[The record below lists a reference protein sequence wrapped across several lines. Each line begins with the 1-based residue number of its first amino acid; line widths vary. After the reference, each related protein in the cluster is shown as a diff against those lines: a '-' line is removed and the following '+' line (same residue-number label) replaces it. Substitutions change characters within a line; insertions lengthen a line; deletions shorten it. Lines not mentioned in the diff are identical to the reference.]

1 MQEYLITHDE
11 VSTLAREVSQHLERQ
26 KIETYIREAEN
37 IEVRKALGDD
47 LFIAIKQNPEQYTL
61 LLEGG
66 TYESCGGLHMF
77 QGLKTALAYYSYAR
91 IIKNGDNHVTRFGFV
106 QKEDEYSRKPESKD
120 KVIAYNDAMSVANSY
135 MKECLDYLVATKTPL
150 YKGEGI
156 KSNVVQFRIIGE

>member
-11 VSTLAREVSQHLERQ
+11 ISTLAREVSQHLERQ

-47 LFIAIKQNPEQYTL
+47 LFIAIKQNPEKYTL

-77 QGLKTALAYYSYAR
+77 QGLKTTLAYYSYAR
-91 IIKNGDNHVTRFGFV
+91 IIKNGDNHVTRLGFV

-135 MKECLDYLVATKTPL
+135 MKECLDYLVATKNHL